1 MKRFHGG
8 KQMEPKKLT
17 QIVKIVTS
25 CATVLLVLLVGI
37 IVAEYIKINSLSK
50 KIEDVTAEIDTLSQ
64 TQNQLENNME
74 YHASSIYIED
84 YARRELRML
93 DDGEV
98 YIVVE

>member
-1 MKRFHGG
+1 MDPQRLT
-8 KQMEPKKLT
+8 KL
-17 QIVKIVTS
+17 VKIITS

-37 IVAEYIKINSLSK
+37 IVAEYIKINSLTK
-50 KIEDVTAEIDTLSQ
+50 KIDDVTAEIDTLSK
-64 TQNQLENNME
+64 TQNQLENDME

-98 YIVVE
+98 YIVIE